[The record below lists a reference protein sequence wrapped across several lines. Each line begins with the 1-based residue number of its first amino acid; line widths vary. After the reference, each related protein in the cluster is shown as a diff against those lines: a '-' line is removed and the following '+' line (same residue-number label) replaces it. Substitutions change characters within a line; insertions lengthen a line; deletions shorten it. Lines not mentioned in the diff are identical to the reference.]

1 MKKRVNKGL
10 ATVLISLILLGTVWV
25 EPSMAARGDNEGGNR
40 ITHGTV
46 TEWISEDEVNNTPP
60 KDYAVNEKTQGK
72 AKDGKYND
80 FFLEDTIQTVY
91 IEIDETNLN
100 YLLQNADEEPYVM
113 TNSVTIGD
121 VTLGYCGLKTKGSYT
136 LEHAYTDNA
145 GSDRFSFTVNFGKF
159 IKKKDYGQKQTFY
172 GCDKISFNNF
182 FFDKSMMK
190 EFFALK
196 LMDEMGLPT
205 PQYGLAKLY
214 INGNYYGVYA
224 MVEALDSSI
233 LEQYY
238 NVDKDA
244 ISSYLC
250 KPEGTGLL
258 YEELVDEPD
267 ALWEFDEDTYKDVED
282 MLPTVME
289 WLRKL
294 NCLSEGKDFDGKTI
308 DVNSEEYLKL
318 LDKIM
323 NVDEVVKYFAVH
335 SWLCQMDNMFVG
347 QKNYGLYIDPDGVC
361 TVVPWDYDLSFG
373 CYYPSTAELTANY
386 KLDVMYR
393 LDMFNEGREKQIS
406 ANKYAEYPLFNV
418 IYQNKALMDEYH
430 GYMKE
435 CSKVAALGGTVES
448 TGESYVP
455 GFFNTYIEKMQD
467 EVIAAATEKLAPNVY
482 YMNWIKQPRDVRQ
495 GLPNLA
501 KIIALRS
508 VGVYAQVEGIDTTVC
523 ATGCNLETL
532 GNAIRGDFSNSGVLT
547 TVDAT
552 TGIFVTAEFEK
563 KKSAMSPLLVVARV
577 EETNKVYENI
587 KSELGCGEDES
598 LTVYSMGNR
607 ANPISA
613 YTLSV
618 PLALEDIKGKDVE
631 VYSYMDDGLTKLTMT
646 RDDNIFS
653 GETDSIKHIAILIK
667 PAAGSS
673 IVPVIIAVSATVVL
687 VGAGVVLVLIRRRK
701 KAKDK

>member
-1 MKKRVNKGL
+1 MKKRANRGL
-10 ATVLISLILLGTVWV
+10 AVVLTSLILLGTVWV
-25 EPSMAARGDNEGGNR
+25 EPAMAARGDEEDR
-40 ITHGTV
+40 IMHGTA
-46 TEWISEDEVNNTPP
+46 TEWITEDKVNNTPP
-60 KDYAVNEKTQGK
+60 KDYVVNAKTQGK

-80 FFLEDTIQTVY
+80 FFLEDTLQTVY
-91 IEIDETNLN
+91 IEIDENNLN

-113 TNSVTIGD
+113 TTSVTIGD
-121 VTLGYCGLKTKGSYT
+121 VKLGYCGLKTKGSYT

-159 IKKKDYGQKQTFY
+159 IKKKDYGEKQNFY

-258 YEELVDEPD
+258 YDELIDEPD
-267 ALWEFDEDTYKDVED
+267 ALWEYDEDTYKDVED

-289 WLRKL
+289 WLRKI

-347 QKNYGLYIDPDGVC
+347 QKNYGLYIDTDGVC

-386 KLDVMYR
+386 NIDVMYR
-393 LDMFNEGREKQIS
+393 LDARNAGREKQLS
-406 ANKYAEYPLFNV
+406 AKNYAEYPLFNV
-418 IYQNKALMDEYH
+418 IYQNKTLMDEYH
-430 GYMKE
+430 EYMKE

-455 GFFNTYIEKMQD
+455 GFFNSYIEKMQD
-467 EVIAAATEKLAPNVY
+467 EVIAAATEKLASNVY

-532 GNAIRGDFSNSGVLT
+532 GNAIRGDFTSSGTLT
-547 TVDAT
+547 TVDAV

-563 KKSAMSPLLVVARV
+563 KKSALSPLLVVSHI
-577 EETNKVYENI
+577 EETNAVYENI

-618 PLALEDIKGKDVE
+618 PLAKEDIDGKNVE
-631 VYSYMDDGLTKLTMT
+631 IYSYTDDGLTKLTMT

-653 GETDSIKHIAILIK
+653 GETDSIKHIAVLIK
-667 PAAGSS
+667 PATSS
-673 IVPVIIAVSATVVL
+673 SFVPVIIAVSAAVVL
-687 VGAGVVLVLIRRRK
+687 VCAGIAVLFIRRKK

>member
-1 MKKRVNKGL
+1 VKKRANRGL
-10 ATVLISLILLGTVWV
+10 AVVLTSLILLGTVWV
-25 EPSMAARGDNEGGNR
+25 EPAMAARGDEEDR
-40 ITHGTV
+40 IMHGTA
-46 TEWISEDEVNNTPP
+46 TEWITEDKVNNTPP
-60 KDYAVNEKTQGK
+60 KDYVVNAKTQGK

-80 FFLEDTIQTVY
+80 FFLEDTLQTVY
-91 IEIDETNLN
+91 IEIDENNLN

-113 TNSVTIGD
+113 TTSVTIGD
-121 VTLGYCGLKTKGSYT
+121 VKLGYCGLKTKGSYT

-159 IKKKDYGQKQTFY
+159 IKKKDYGEKQNFY

-258 YEELVDEPD
+258 YDELIDEPD
-267 ALWEFDEDTYKDVED
+267 ALWEYDEDTYKDVED

-289 WLRKL
+289 WLRKI

-347 QKNYGLYIDPDGVC
+347 QKNYGLYIDTDGVC

-386 KLDVMYR
+386 NIDVMYR
-393 LDMFNEGREKQIS
+393 LDARNAGREKQLS
-406 ANKYAEYPLFNV
+406 AKNYAEYPLFNV
-418 IYQNKALMDEYH
+418 IYQNKTLMDEYH
-430 GYMKE
+430 EYMKE

-455 GFFNTYIEKMQD
+455 GFFNSYIEKMQD
-467 EVIAAATEKLAPNVY
+467 EVIAAATEKLASNVY

-532 GNAIRGDFSNSGVLT
+532 GNAIRGDFTSSGTLT
-547 TVDAT
+547 TVDAV

-563 KKSAMSPLLVVARV
+563 KKSALSPLLVVSHI
-577 EETNKVYENI
+577 EETNAVYENI

-618 PLALEDIKGKDVE
+618 PLAKEDIDGKNVE
-631 VYSYMDDGLTKLTMT
+631 IYSYTDDGLTKLTMT

-653 GETDSIKHIAILIK
+653 GETDSIKHIAVLIK
-667 PAAGSS
+667 PATSS
-673 IVPVIIAVSATVVL
+673 SFVPVIIAVSAAVVL
-687 VGAGVVLVLIRRRK
+687 VCAGIAVLFIRRKK